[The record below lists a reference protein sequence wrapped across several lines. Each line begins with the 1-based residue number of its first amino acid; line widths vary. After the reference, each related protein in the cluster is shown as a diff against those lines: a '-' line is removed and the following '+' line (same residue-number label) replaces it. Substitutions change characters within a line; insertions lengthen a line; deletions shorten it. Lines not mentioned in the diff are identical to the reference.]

1 MLFKI
6 VIFVCLCMFSAQN
19 DQVLLNV
26 PEGHQCFWN
35 GMAGKCTPILTC
47 KSAKDAIRRKIHP
60 PICSFE
66 GVNPIVCCIECEQT
80 HSNQVPDYEIDSRFN
95 ESSIKARKYCLKY
108 LAKLSYP
115 CRFVPRYLPEEKV
128 DPERNCYQEDPSPK
142 DDGTTEAIEDYISTT
157 ESSGLLYLNRY
168 FYQPLP
174 PISFGFDAQ
183 RSQFPHMAL
192 LGYGEVMETAQ
203 WLCGGSVISERYIL
217 TAAHCISSPAAG
229 PVKYIA
235 VGMLRRSDPPA
246 FWRRH
251 RVRSI
256 VPHPEYVP
264 PYKYHDI
271 ALLETDTDIQF
282 DDSVLPACLHSEP
295 NPAAAAE
302 ASGWGALGHRQGLAD
317 NLQAVKLERYDEET
331 CSQLYPKHR
340 HLVHGYNHT
349 TQMCYGDYEKPKDTC
364 EGDSGGPLQIAND
377 VLSCAYD
384 IIGVTSYGRQC
395 GVTAGSGIYTRVY
408 HYLPWIES
416 VVWP

>member
-1 MLFKI
+1 ML
-6 VIFVCLCMFSAQN
+6 
-19 DQVLLNV
+19 
-26 PEGHQCFWN
+26 
-35 GMAGKCTPILTC
+35 GKCTPILTC
-47 KSAKDAIRRKIHP
+47 KSAKDAIKRKIHP

-80 HSNQVPDYEIDSRFN
+80 HSKQVPDYEIDSRFN
-95 ESSIKARKYCLKY
+95 ESSSKARNYCLKY

-128 DPERNCYQEDPSPK
+128 DPERNCYQEEPPE
-142 DDGTTEAIEDYISTT
+142 DDGTTKSFEEYISTT
-157 ESSGLLYLNRY
+157 ESNGLLYLVSLSSHIYPSFFPTILDRY
-168 FYQPLP
+168 YYQPLP

-192 LGYGEVMETAQ
+192 LGYGEELKTAQ

-217 TAAHCISSPAAG
+217 TAAHCISSPTAG
-229 PVKYIA
+229 PVRYIA

-251 RVRSI
+251 HVRSI
-256 VPHPEYVP
+256 VPHPEYAP
-264 PYKYHDI
+264 PHKYHDI

-282 DDSVLPACLHSEP
+282 DSSVLPACLHSEP